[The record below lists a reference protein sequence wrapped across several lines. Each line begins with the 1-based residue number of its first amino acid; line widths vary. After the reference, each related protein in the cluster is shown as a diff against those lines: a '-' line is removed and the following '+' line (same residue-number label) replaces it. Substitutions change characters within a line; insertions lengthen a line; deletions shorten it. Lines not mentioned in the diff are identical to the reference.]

1 MPAED
6 NSDKIHLRM
15 EKIREIAEGIFD
27 RGERRAVLDLAKDYA
42 KLTLPE
48 PR

>member
-15 EKIREIAEGIFD
+15 EKIREISDGIFD
-27 RGERRAVLDLAKDYA
+27 RAERKAVLDLVKDYE
-42 KLTLPE
+42 KLTLAE
-48 PR
+48 DQ